1 MARNVSITFSA
12 RETLTNLGAG
22 FNLREEMSEVKTVLE
37 GEGEDRAK
45 CNLLHRRYQSLVREY
60 KRLERRLVECQ
71 KKQLE
76 VSFPFLPLSH
86 HVSVPFQVAQHRDII
101 QNEYARANLARSK
114 LENLCRELQKHS
126 KQVAVSSPAQGV
138 KFQAPSSSPPP
149 LSLFFTTGGEPAASE
164 GGGGETERGV
174 GEVPDHHQRDHDEA
188 TGAPPEEP
196 GTPAG
201 EHGVSLSPYAQW
213 LRGCDDFFQ
222 TC

>member
-1 MARNVSITFSA
+1 MARNVSITFTA

-138 KFQAPSSSPPP
+138 KFQAPNSSPP
-149 LSLFFTTGGEPAASE
+149 SLFLSPQEESRQRAREEEERRKEVSGKFQTTINEITMKLQE
-164 GGGGETERGV
+164 
-174 GEVPDHHQRDHDEA
+174 HHQRNQALQQENM
-188 TGAPPEEP
+188 E
-196 GTPAG
+196 
-201 EHGVSLSPYAQW
+201 
-213 LRGCDDFFQ
+213 
-222 TC
+222 